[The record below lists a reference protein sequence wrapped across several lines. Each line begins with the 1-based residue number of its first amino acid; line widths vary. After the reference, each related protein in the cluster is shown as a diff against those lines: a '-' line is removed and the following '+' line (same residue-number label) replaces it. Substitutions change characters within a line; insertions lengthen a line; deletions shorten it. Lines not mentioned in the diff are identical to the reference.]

1 MPSITVTLVDH
12 INSATNLRLLIV
24 RHLEE
29 IFSDLLD
36 SDELGVVN
44 VRWMTSSPAAGDQ
57 DLVLHFV
64 NDIASSYIAQKM
76 PGDPINPVDGGF
88 TRSRGDI
95 TGSEF
100 YRFPR
105 GFPKGAT
112 ATGYAKLAA
121 HEAMHNVTGLG
132 NAQLHGLGGI
142 ANSPPQLPV
151 TPDNRTMFQN
161 SLSKI
166 PDQLL

>member
-1 MPSITVTLVDH
+1 MPSISITVVDH
-12 INSATNLRLLIV
+12 INSATKLSLLIQ
-24 RHLEE
+24 RHIEE
-29 IFSDLLD
+29 IFSDLLS
-36 SDELGVVN
+36 SDDVSVVN

-64 NDIASSYIAQKM
+64 KDVASSYIAQNM
-76 PGDPINPVDGGF
+76 PGAPISTVDGGF
-88 TRSRGDI
+88 TRSRGDV

-100 YRFPR
+100 YRYPL

-112 ATGYAKLAA
+112 AMGYAKLAA

-142 ANSPPQLPV
+142 SSSPPQLPV
-151 TPDNRTMFQN
+151 TDDNRTLFQN
-161 SLSKI
+161 SLSGI
-166 PDQLL
+166 PNQLL